1 MSTKYQERRSKSE
14 NQLKEDAFNDQ
25 FQDDRA
31 QLEADIRATERALR
45 SAERNVETALSAS
58 PFNGPN
64 ILRLED
70 ERDALKGGLTRLKT
84 MLTEEFEEKL
94 SLAK

>member
-14 NQLKEDAFNDQ
+14 HQLKEDAFNDQ

-31 QLEADIRATERALR
+31 QLEADIRATERELR
-45 SAERNVETALSAS
+45 SAERNVEQALSAS

-70 ERDALKGGLTRLKT
+70 ERDALKGGLARLKAI
-84 MLTEEFEEKL
+84 LVEEFEEKP
-94 SLAK
+94 STAK